1 MHVSAG
7 HVPYVTYLRRPL
19 STALACLFVGLVVQT
34 PLFVAVESGS
44 GQVALYLVTK
54 GANLEVRHTAQRHDG
69 VLRTVAMRRP
79 TDCNDNRNTHIGA
92 WAWRGVHSFLE

>member
-1 MHVSAG
+1 M
-7 HVPYVTYLRRPL
+7 
-19 STALACLFVGLVVQT
+19 QT

-69 VLRTVAMRRP
+69 VLRTVAMRRL
-79 TDCNDNRNTHIGA
+79 TDRDDISCTHIGA
-92 WAWRGVHSFLE
+92 WVWRGVNSLLK